1 MAPIYNL
8 WMMRPTEA
16 YFRLSEQERA
26 ALAAKSADA
35 LKQVGG
41 KTILMCTPMWSAEQ
55 WALFGVEE
63 FPSIEAVQKHTELLY
78 GSEGSRYA
86 ESVSMLG
93 TQWPPA

>member
-1 MAPIYNL
+1 MAPIYKL
-8 WMMRPTEA
+8 WMMKPTEA
-16 YFRLSEQERA
+16 YFRLSEQERD

-41 KTILMCTPMWSAEQ
+41 KTIIMCTPMWSAEQ

-63 FPSIEAVQKHTELLY
+63 FPDIEAVQKHTEFLFAMQWLRY
-78 GSEGSRYA
+78 MEG
-86 ESVSMLG
+86 VSMLG